1 MTVTTWEEPLV
12 GLISKLFGGGEPDY
26 PRLDPNHYAAAR
38 VEAVHDQIESLM
50 GMTKDRLEVIPSE
63 HAAYV
68 FIGKPPKKF
77 GVAWIHDGK
86 ISNFKN
92 LVEEKGVKP
101 ARLQG
106 LVEELQKAYE
116 ATSEANRYTAEIGD
130 RTIVVTP
137 SEKLEGAV
145 HQAIQ
150 AVV

>member
-1 MTVTTWEEPLV
+1 M
-12 GLISKLFGGGEPDY
+12 GLFSKLFGGGEPDY
-26 PRLDPNHYAAAR
+26 PRLDQNHYAAVR
-38 VEAVHDQIESLM
+38 VEAVRDQIESLM

-68 FIGKPPKKF
+68 LIGKPPKTF

-86 ISNFKN
+86 ISNFKR
-92 LVEEKGVKP
+92 LVEEKGVTP
-101 ARLQG
+101 ARLQS

-116 ATSEANRYTAEIGD
+116 AITDATRYTVQIGD

-137 SEKLEGAV
+137 SEKLEEAV

-150 AVV
+150 AVL